1 MGETAFLAVFVFSNG
16 LIFTQPRIFR
26 RFLADI
32 SETVPLRQKLK
43 KVIFKTIIPSNF
55 EFNGEVARNNG
66 PSNFSVELRL

>member
-1 MGETAFLAVFVFSNG
+1 MGETAFFAFFVFSNG

-43 KVIFKTIIPSNF
+43 KAIFKTIIPSNF
-55 EFNGEVARNNG
+55 PFEH
-66 PSNFSVELRL
+66 